1 MPQYL
6 SAKEFRERI
15 PTIPDDLKR
24 WKEIIVL
31 NKSRPAF
38 RVLPFEEG
46 PSDLLD
52 RAEAMQDPNQPGL
65 GWKLQKSFTVLGKR
79 FEDRR

>member
-6 SAKEFRERI
+6 SAKENSGERI

-38 RVLPFEEG
+38 RVVPFEEG
-46 PSDLLD
+46 PVDLLD
-52 RAEAMQDPNQPGL
+52 RAEAMQDPNQL
-65 GWKLQKSFTVLGKR
+65 DLQEIAKIVHAIRKAV
-79 FEDRR
+79 

>member
-15 PTIPDDLKR
+15 PTISDDLKR

-38 RVLPFEEG
+38 RVVPFEET
-46 PSDLLD
+46 PVDLLD
-52 RAEAMQDPNQPGL
+52 RADAISDPAQPD
-65 GWKLQKSFTVLGKR
+65 LQEIAKIVHNIR
-79 FEDRR
+79 EMV